1 MRIPHALVKPLIGVV
16 GAIAGVSITVV
27 GMATDLIAP
36 WEGLRTVGYYDIV
49 RVPTYCYGGT
59 GPEAV
64 VGRTYT
70 MAQCRTQLAE
80 DVRQHATAVG
90 RCITRANVPPEVFA
104 ATISLSFNIGEQGVC
119 RSSVVRYINAG
130 QFRQACDFLPRYNQA
145 RNRVTGRMRPIQ
157 GLTNRRAAER
167 AFCLRGVR

>member
-1 MRIPHALVKPLIGVV
+1 MRIPPSLIKPIV
-16 GAIAGVSITVV
+16 GAIAAAAVVTAGVV

-36 WEGLRTVGYYDIV
+36 WEGLRTVGYYDVV

-70 MAQCRTQLAE
+70 MAQCRTQLAT
-80 DVRQHATAVG
+80 DVRQHANAVG
-90 RCITRANVPPEVFA
+90 RCITRSDVPPEVFA

-130 QFRQACDFLPRYNQA
+130 QFRQACDFLPRYNRA
-145 RNRVTGRMRPIQ
+145 RNRVTGQMREIR